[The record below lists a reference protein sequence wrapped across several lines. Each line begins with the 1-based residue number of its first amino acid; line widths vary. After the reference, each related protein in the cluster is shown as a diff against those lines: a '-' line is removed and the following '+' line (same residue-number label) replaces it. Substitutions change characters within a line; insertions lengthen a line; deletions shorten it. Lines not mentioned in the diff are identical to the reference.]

1 MNRVELCVPKVVL
14 MRGWQIT
21 EPGKIGEINKI
32 ESLSGVD
39 SVKIKLTRTLITEED
54 IAIFAGDEKSVKLPI
69 IPGRAAVGQI
79 TELGQHSPHGLTGE
93 RKTLVPLPR

>member
-1 MNRVELCVPKVVL
+1 

-39 SVKIKLTRTLITEED
+39 SVKIKLTRTLIT
-54 IAIFAGDEKSVKLPI
+54 
-69 IPGRAAVGQI
+69 
-79 TELGQHSPHGLTGE
+79 T
-93 RKTLVPLPR
+93 